1 MTENKLIL
9 SKYDLAFIGVL
20 AFAVAIRLYFFYIT
34 QDQALWWDGAEYMNM
49 AKDFAGTYSAEWW
62 PGRPILLP
70 LIWAGMLKLGLGEL
84 SLKFIVT
91 LFSIAGIFFTYLIIK
106 DMYDKKTAII
116 TTLLLSVFWM
126 HLFYSARILV
136 DVPSLTMWTV
146 ILYFFWKA
154 VNTHQ
159 SKYYALTGILI
170 ALGTLLRFPTLI
182 IGAVILIYLLATER
196 HKFLLDKNFWIMG
209 AGSIAIII
217 PYFIWAT
224 LKFGNPIYQ
233 FIYGGGAAGQA
244 IGLPSILTYLNLFP
258 FYFQILGI
266 IIFVIGLYMF
276 SDVIMGIDLLNKETG
291 AKIRAN
297 FLILLWLLIP
307 LFYFATQTR
316 AEERYI
322 MFIFP
327 AAFLIITRG
336 LFYIENFVKKLNLNL
351 AKIITIVL
359 IVIMVLMQIN
369 FANTSIVKSSTS
381 YMPVKDAGIWIKENS
396 PENLI
401 VYTMSVPQIQYYAE
415 RTTLSYGGGSEAFD
429 KIIAD
434 GKPAYFV
441 LSVFEGHPD
450 WVGNY
455 LATNPALET
464 VRVYNDQNSS
474 PVLIIFGLKN

>member
-49 AKDFAGTYSAEWW
+49 AKDFAGTYSAEWG
-62 PGRPILLP
+62 PGRPVLLP

-233 FIYGGGAAGQA
+233 FVYGGGAAGQA

-258 FYFQILGI
+258 FYFQIPGI
-266 IIFVIGLYMF
+266 IIFVIG
-276 SDVIMGIDLLNKETG
+276 
-291 AKIRAN
+291 
-297 FLILLWLLIP
+297 

-401 VYTMSVPQIQYYAE
+401 VYTMSVPQIQYYSE
-415 RTTLSYGGGSEAFD
+415 LTTLSYGGGSEAFD
-429 KIIAD
+429 KIIQS

-441 LSVFEGHPD
+441 ISIFEGHPD
-450 WVGNY
+450 WVEQY
-455 LATNPALET
+455 LSENSNLKI
-464 VRVYNDQNSS
+464 VRVYNDQVGN
-474 PVLIIFGLKN
+474 PVLIIYGLKS